1 LSAIVNQAQQSIPIE
16 IRSDEIARKKT
27 LGGALEL
34 CAELRGYAFDKNLQS
49 ALDLDKAQLSRWSTG
64 GEGIIWPK
72 FVALMDHCE
81 NDAPL
86 MWMNHQRGYD
96 ISSMRKRQTETERRL
111 EQVEAELRQMRHDY
125 EMKIAGIR
133 EARAAA

>member
-1 LSAIVNQAQQSIPIE
+1 MNTSQKSFPIE
-16 IRSDEIARKKT
+16 IRAEEIARKKT
-27 LGGALEL
+27 LGAALEL
-34 CAELRGYAFDKNLQS
+34 CAELKGFSFDKNLQS
-49 ALDLDKAQLSRWSTG
+49 ALALDKAQLSRWSTG

-86 MWMNHQRGYD
+86 MWMNYQRGYD
-96 ISSMRKRQTETERRL
+96 IASMRKRQTETERQL
-111 EQVEAELRQMRHDY
+111 EETRAELRQVKHDY
-125 EMKIAGIR
+125 EMKMAGIR